1 MDTRVG
7 LKTVPAAR
15 LVTIEELQK
24 KFPKKKN
31 SITQDAVDLIN
42 ATMNDPEFDATL
54 FVKDMLTYENVMHST
69 SLSMEEYV
77 DAIRF
82 CAYMQSNPD
91 SVLDAY
97 KRTFSH
103 RESVS
108 SRWNAQPGTKE
119 YGFLTSAASRYNLSP
134 AVTKIKT
141 QAMVPI
147 HLLFAG
153 LRYQAVNVLATEMT
167 TAQYSRDRIAAAK
180 ELLAAVKPPENIKME
195 IDVGVKENNAIE
207 QLNAQLASFASTSL
221 VHLQAGTTDLN
232 KLGSMKVVEDIE
244 EVEVS

>member
-7 LKTVPAAR
+7 LSTKQAPK

-31 SITQDAVDLIN
+31 SITQKAVDVIN
-42 ATMNDPEFDATL
+42 ATLTDPEFDSRL
-54 FVKDMLTYENVMHST
+54 FVQDMLTYENVMHST

-82 CAYMQSNPD
+82 CAYLQSTPD
-91 SVLDAY
+91 GVMEAY

-108 SRWNAQPGTKE
+108 SRWNATPGTKD
-119 YGFLTSAASRYNLSP
+119 YSYLTSAASRYKDTP
-134 AVTKIKT
+134 AVVKIMT
-141 QAMVPI
+141 QAMVPM

-167 TAQYSRDRIAAAK
+167 TAQYSRDRISAAK
-180 ELLAAVKPPENIKME
+180 ELLLAVKPPDNIK
-195 IDVGVKENNAIE
+195 IDLDIGVKENNAIE
-207 QLNAQLASFASTSL
+207 QLNAQLATMASNSL

-232 KLGSMKVVEDIE
+232 KLGSMRVVEDIE